1 MTAPLATPALR
12 AVVVDDTPDL
22 RELLCLALESGGEF
36 QVVGEAGNGL
46 EGIARVRQTRP
57 DVVLLDLA
65 MPVMDGL
72 EALPQIR
79 QLCPDATIIV
89 LSGFGASAMAS
100 RAVAAGA
107 DGYLEKGASVAT
119 ILDYVRGLV
128 GHTSQ
133 PELRILAAP
142 SPAVVETADLEV
154 AFDLAPDGV
163 LVLDD
168 VPELDVL
175 AANPRA
181 CELLGLGLQAGD
193 RLVAVAPELAR
204 LVRRLSASDD
214 AVAELRLGR
223 PQRPMLVTQ
232 RHTAGRILVYL
243 HQRDDPGG
251 VEMLRRAIATTA
263 HEIRTPVTVLLG
275 VAEALRDRGDNITPE
290 LQTRLGEAVVRQ
302 ARRLDSMTSDLLTA
316 AQVHR
321 GTLQVTRQRVPV
333 QAVIDAVLEVPV
345 DGLRVEGALDEH
357 LLGEQLRIEQMV
369 GNLLG
374 NAVKYGAAP
383 FAIRVRPSG
392 EEVHIDVVDRGP
404 GVPPEFEPDLF
415 EEFTRAEGTSARGTG
430 LGLYVVWSLA
440 VAHGGGV
447 SYTRSPDGESV
458 FTLALPRG

>member
-1 MTAPLATPALR
+1 MTAPLAAPALR

-22 RELLCLALESGGEF
+22 RALLCLALESGGEF

-46 EGIARVRQTRP
+46 EGIARVRQTLP

-79 QLCPDATIIV
+79 EHCPNATIIV

-100 RAVAAGA
+100 RAIDAGA

-128 GHTSQ
+128 GRTPQ
-133 PELRILAAP
+133 PELRVVSTTKQPAP
-142 SPAVVETADLEV
+142 ESADLGV

-168 VPELDVL
+168 VPELDVV
-175 AANPRA
+175 AANRRA
-181 CELLGLGLQAGD
+181 CELLGLGLQVGD

-214 AVAELRLGR
+214 SVAELRLGR

-232 RHTAGRILVYL
+232 RHTSGRILVYL

-263 HEIRTPVTVLLG
+263 HEIRTPVTVLMG
-275 VAEALRDRGDNITPE
+275 VAEALRDRGDDITPE
-290 LQTRLGEAVVRQ
+290 LLARLSEAVVRQ

-321 GTLQVTRQRVPV
+321 GTLQVTQQRVPV
-333 QAVIDAVLEVPV
+333 RAVLDAVLDVPV
-345 DGLRVEGALDEH
+345 DDVVVEGTLDEH
-357 LLGEQLRIEQMV
+357 VLGEVLRLEQMV

-374 NAVKYGAAP
+374 NALKYGAAP
-383 FAIRVRPSG
+383 FVIRVQPSG
-392 EEVHIDVVDRGP
+392 DRVLIHVVDHGP
-404 GVPPEFEPDLF
+404 GVPPEFEPVLF
-415 EEFTRAEGTSARGTG
+415 DEFTRAEGTSARGTG

-440 VAHGGGV
+440 TAHSGSV
-447 SYTRSPDGESV
+447 SYARNGDESV
-458 FTLALPRG
+458 FTLTLPRG